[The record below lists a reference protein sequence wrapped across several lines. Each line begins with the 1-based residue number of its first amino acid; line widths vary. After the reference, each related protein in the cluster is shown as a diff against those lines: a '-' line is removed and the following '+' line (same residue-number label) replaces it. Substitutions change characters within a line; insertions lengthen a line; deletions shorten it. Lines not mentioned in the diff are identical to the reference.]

1 MINPSAKSTT
11 QVQLLPSANA
21 ANTAQATG
29 GWVDCRTAVGDI
41 MVVLSTGAITGN
53 MTPTFE
59 TAPFANGTGNVAV
72 LPAGGNLALVSA
84 ANNIQKTWLDSS
96 QNLGWL
102 KFIGT
107 VATGPIVIGVSAHF
121 HNKYSG

>member
-1 MINPSAKSTT
+1 MLNPSAKAAT

-29 GWVDCRTAVGDI
+29 GWVDCRTAEGDI
-41 MVVLSTGAITGN
+41 MVIQATGTITGSLAGG
-53 MTPTFE
+53 FE

-72 LPAGGNLALVSA
+72 IPAGGNLASVSA
-84 ANNIQKTWLDSS
+84 ANNIQKTFINAT

-102 KFIGT
+102 KYIGT
-107 VATGPIVIGVSAHF
+107 VTTGPVVVSVTAIF
-121 HNKYSG
+121 HPKYSS